1 MSLDDDARAE
11 LAQLEAAGRLRT
23 PRVLDGLQGPR
34 AQVDGRCVLN
44 FASNDYLSLAGDP
57 RLVRAA
63 ANAADEG
70 GAGAGASRLIVGNHR
85 EHAALEAALA
95 DWLRC
100 SGARLFNNG
109 YAANVGI
116 LSALVGAGDV
126 VFSDELNHA
135 SIIDGCRLARAEVVV
150 FPHRDLQALER
161 SLASR
166 SGRRRLVVSESL
178 FSMDGDVA
186 DVEALAALAKRHG
199 AALMLDEA
207 HAVAAYGPEGRGFA
221 AQVGVVPDL
230 LVGTC
235 GKALGSFGAF
245 VATTRAIA
253 DLLWNRARSLVFST
267 GLPPAVAAS
276 VRRAIEIVRGGEGDD
291 RRATLAANARELRQR
306 VPGLGGD
313 PSSAIAPLVLGD
325 DRAAMQLSARLFDAG
340 IYAQGIRPPTVP
352 VGTSR
357 LRISVSS
364 GHSQSDIATLGDALR
379 QR

>member
-11 LAQLEAAGRLRT
+11 LAELEAAGRLRT

-63 ANAADEG
+63 ANAGDEG

-85 EHAALEAALA
+85 EHAALEATLA

-100 SGARLFNNG
+100 SGARLFNSG

-116 LSALVGAGDV
+116 VSSLVGAGDV

-135 SIIDGCRLARAEVVV
+135 SVIDGCRLSRAEVVV
-150 FPHRDLQALER
+150 FPHRDLRALEQALATR
-161 SLASR
+161 T
-166 SGRRRLVVSESL
+166 GRRRLVVSETL

-186 DVEALAALAKRHG
+186 NVDALAALAKRHG

-207 HAVAAYGPEGRGFA
+207 HAIGAYGPEGRGIA

-245 VATTRAIA
+245 VATTRAVA
-253 DLLWNRARSLVFST
+253 DLLWNRARSFVFST

-276 VRRAIEIVRGGEGDD
+276 ARRAIEIIRGGEGDD
-291 RRATLAANARELRQR
+291 RRATLVANARELRR
-306 VPGLGGD
+306 SVPGLGGE
-313 PSSAIAPLVLGD
+313 PWSPIAPLVLGD

-364 GHSQSDIATLGDALR
+364 GHSQNDIAALADALR
-379 QR
+379 YR

>member
-11 LAQLEAAGRLRT
+11 LAQLEATGRMRT

-34 AQVDGRCVLN
+34 AQVDGKCVLN
-44 FASNDYLSLAGDP
+44 FASNDYLALAGDP

-63 ANAADEG
+63 AASADES

-85 EHAALEAALA
+85 EHAALEAELT

-100 SGARLFNNG
+100 AGARLFNSG

-116 LSALVGAGDV
+116 VSSLVGAGDV

-135 SIIDGCRLARAEVVV
+135 SIIDGCRLSRAEIVVV
-150 FPHRDLQALER
+150 PHRDLGALEQALQTR
-161 SLASR
+161 T
-166 SGRRRLVVSESL
+166 GRRKLVVSETL

-186 DVEALAALAKRHG
+186 DVEALAALAKRHD

-207 HAVAAYGPEGRGFA
+207 HAVGAHGPEGRGIA
-221 AQVGVVPDL
+221 AAYGIVPDL

-267 GLPPAVAAS
+267 GLPPAVAAT
-276 VRRAIEIVRGGEGDD
+276 VRRALEIIRSGEGED
-291 RRATLAANARELRQR
+291 RRRTLAANARELRER
-306 VPGLGGD
+306 IPGLGGD

-325 DRAAMQLSARLFDAG
+325 DREVMKLSARLFDAG
-340 IYAQGIRPPTVP
+340 IYVQGIRPPTVP

-364 GHSQSDIATLGDALR
+364 GHSQNDLAVLGDALR